1 MRIVCVAIFLF
12 LVCGELLAQQFTS
25 EEQKLYDLIMDYR
38 KGKGLPSIPFSCSLT
53 KVAQAHVKDLHLNK
67 PDQNTCNMH
76 SWSSKGSWSSCCYTD
91 DHAEAECM
99 WDKPREMTD
108 YEGNGYEI
116 AFGSYGMDAT
126 AYMALSVWIDL

>member
-1 MRIVCVAIFLF
+1 
-12 LVCGELLAQQFTS
+12 
-25 EEQKLYDLIMDYR
+25 
-38 KGKGLPSIPFSCSLT
+38 
-53 KVAQAHVKDLHLNK
+53 
-67 PDQNTCNMH
+67 
-76 SWSSKGSWSSCCYTD
+76 
-91 DHAEAECM
+91 M